1 MTENDQNQDEGTVQ
15 AYGDASDSYS
25 SDYYSASASAGSDV
39 AGSTESPESQTP
51 EQQQSSTSFASSS
64 YGSDDVVF
72 DDDNQEQSS
81 SSYDGDDIVIDDGKV
96 DVIIKEADCEISPS
110 ITMTW
115 YDNTMEELGGVSQD
129 NMDQLEFMSCVFE
142 DRCLGGSPD
151 YSQEFKDIW
160 GVTVPRCKAIVD
172 AFNAG
177 YITIDHDNWQE
188 NMESHFGCPTPTT
201 SAPTPA
207 PTDSVEQQQQYGSE
221 VAGESSSAPSKHKSC
236 E

>member
-1 MTENDQNQDEGTVQ
+1 MTEYEQNQDEGTVQ
-15 AYGDASDSYS
+15 AYGDSSDSYS
-25 SDYYSASASAGSDV
+25 SDYDSASASTSSDV
-39 AGSTESPESQTP
+39 GESTENPVQQTS
-51 EQQQSSTSFASSS
+51 EQDQASSS
-64 YGSDDVVF
+64 YAT
-72 DDDNQEQSS
+72 
-81 SSYDGDDIVIDDGKV
+81 SSYDGDDVVIDDGKV

-110 ITMTW
+110 IMMTW
-115 YDNTMEELGGVSQD
+115 YDSTMEELGGQSQD

-142 DRCLGGSPD
+142 DRCLGGSLD

-188 NMESHFGCPTPTT
+188 RMESHFGCPTPTT

-207 PTDSVEQQQQYGSE
+207 PTDSAEQQQQYGSE
-221 VAGESSSAPSKHKSC
+221 VGGEAATTPSKHKSC